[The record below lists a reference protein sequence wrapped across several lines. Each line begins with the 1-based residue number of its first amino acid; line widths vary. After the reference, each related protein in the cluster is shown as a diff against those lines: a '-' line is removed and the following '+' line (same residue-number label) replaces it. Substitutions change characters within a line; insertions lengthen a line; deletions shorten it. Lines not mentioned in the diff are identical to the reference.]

1 MPYLNGYTYY
11 KLDKKDELFKHFKG
25 ESVISLYI
33 TTNIKNTDIKMWAI
47 FEGKIM
53 QENEL
58 IAEQKEPNLLVSS
71 NFTGI
76 KNNKVVDYSLE
87 ILLPTFRLYKVGSLD
102 ISGIENL
109 KESFV
114 NDILAWSS
122 KLSILKEYDEKD
134 IIKLCYCLCVF
145 IDE

>member
-1 MPYLNGYTYY
+1 
-11 KLDKKDELFKHFKG
+11 
-25 ESVISLYI
+25 
-33 TTNIKNTDIKMWAI
+33 MWAI